1 MAMGLKTGRLKNDEK
16 KYIID
21 NVKHMDYVTIAKALN
36 RRPVSIQN
44 YIEEELDM
52 VTNLSENDMTG
63 GIHVPDIT
71 DREFWPILKKQF
83 DKDELKVFKH
93 HWVQI
98 FTQFKGDVV
107 ATEELQI
114 IDTIKYEIL
123 MDRNLTDQYGAEKM
137 MKQLEVDI
145 ALESAKPRDQDSPDG
160 CDKNLL
166 FQMNQQISVLAA
178 SKSQTSKQFIDLQDK
193 KNRLLNSMKATR
205 ADRYNDI
212 DKSKES
218 FTSWMKEL
226 LTNPSKR
233 YALGIEMEKR
243 RLAMEKEKGR
253 LTQYHQY
260 EDGIVDQP
268 FLNHETVKEDNG
280 RNKQNES

>member
-1 MAMGLKTGRLKNDEK
+1 
-16 KYIID
+16 
-21 NVKHMDYVTIAKALN
+21 
-36 RRPVSIQN
+36 
-44 YIEEELDM
+44 
-52 VTNLSENDMTG
+52 
-63 GIHVPDIT
+63 
-71 DREFWPILKKQF
+71 
-83 DKDELKVFKH
+83 
-93 HWVQI
+93 
-98 FTQFKGDVV
+98 
-107 ATEELQI
+107 
-114 IDTIKYEIL
+114 
-123 MDRNLTDQYGAEKM
+123 
-137 MKQLEVDI
+137 
-145 ALESAKPRDQDSPDG
+145 
-160 CDKNLL
+160 
-166 FQMNQQISVLAA
+166 
-178 SKSQTSKQFIDLQDK
+178 
-193 KNRLLNSMKATR
+193 MKATR

>member
-1 MAMGLKTGRLKNDEK
+1 MGLKTGRLKNDEK

>member
-1 MAMGLKTGRLKNDEK
+1 MGLKTGRLKNDEK

-44 YIEEELDM
+44 YIEEDLDM

>member
-44 YIEEELDM
+44 YIEEDLDM